1 MTVVTATE
9 GPCEGS
15 TRGVRAA
22 QTEQRHM
29 AARGKVATDPSCH
42 PDSVAIETGP
52 PLDFSDT
59 VRRAE
64 RQQELPA
71 TGQGCREQQRALR
84 RERCPLR
91 ARGRG
96 CRVPESAQERDPLSS
111 HTGPPTGHSLAQSP
125 PAKDSRAWVR
135 VGQGAEGPRGGGWGT
150 PGVGAGGP
158 CLYQPC
164 GVGGCGCR
172 LNTVRWLSASGN
184 KGTIRRLQIKL
195 QRAREDTEEATRT
208 PPSQRLQAA
217 HCRVPAT

>member
-1 MTVVTATE
+1 MTVVTAAE

-15 TRGVRAA
+15 TRGASAA

-96 CRVPESAQERDPLSS
+96 YRVPESAQERGPLSS

-135 VGQGAEGPRGGGWGT
+135 VGQGAGGPRGGG
-150 PGVGAGGP
+150 
-158 CLYQPC
+158 
-164 GVGGCGCR
+164 
-172 LNTVRWLSASGN
+172 
-184 KGTIRRLQIKL
+184 
-195 QRAREDTEEATRT
+195 
-208 PPSQRLQAA
+208 
-217 HCRVPAT
+217 